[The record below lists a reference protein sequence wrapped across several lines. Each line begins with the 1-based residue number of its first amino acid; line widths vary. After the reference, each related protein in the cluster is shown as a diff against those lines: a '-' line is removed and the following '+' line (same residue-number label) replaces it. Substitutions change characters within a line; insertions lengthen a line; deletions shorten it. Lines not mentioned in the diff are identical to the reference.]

1 MNKIDSK
8 LMFKVEV
15 LFMKAKKI
23 LTLLVMTVLVFATFA
38 GCGSGSSSD
47 YVEPDTIKIGAN
59 YELSGAVA
67 QYGQMTM
74 EGIQLAIDE
83 INEAGGINGKQV
95 ELVSIDNKSDNNEA
109 KTVATRL
116 ATQENV
122 LAILGPATS
131 GAVKA
136 TTSVSEQYGVP
147 VVTCSGTADDV
158 TVVDGVVNQYIFR
171 TCFNDSFQGNVMA
184 TYVYRDLGLKNTI
197 ILSDN
202 SNDYSMGLASTFKSV
217 YETAGGTIVEEENFT
232 AGDKDFS
239 AILTKIKDKEFDA
252 IYLPAYYEEAGL
264 IIKQARAMGID
275 VPIFG
280 ADGYDDSKLNEI
292 AGDDNLN
299 NVFFTGHYSSQD
311 TTPIVVDFVEM
322 YEEKTGEVPNAFNAL
337 GYDLAKC
344 VLNACASAEKLT
356 PEDVTTAI
364 AATTDFEGVTGTFSL
379 DENHNPVK
387 SAVIIE
393 LVDGVQTFKAR
404 VNP

>member
-1 MNKIDSK
+1 
-8 LMFKVEV
+8 
-15 LFMKAKKI
+15 
-23 LTLLVMTVLVFATFA
+23 
-38 GCGSGSSSD
+38 
-47 YVEPDTIKIGAN
+47 
-59 YELSGAVA
+59 
-67 QYGQMTM
+67 
-74 EGIQLAIDE
+74 
-83 INEAGGINGKQV
+83 
-95 ELVSIDNKSDNNEA
+95 
-109 KTVATRL
+109 
-116 ATQENV
+116 
-122 LAILGPATS
+122 
-131 GAVKA
+131 
-136 TTSVSEQYGVP
+136 
-147 VVTCSGTADDV
+147 
-158 TVVDGVVNQYIFR
+158 
-171 TCFNDSFQGNVMA
+171 
-184 TYVYRDLGLKNTI
+184 
-197 ILSDN
+197 
-202 SNDYSMGLASTFKSV
+202 MGLASTFKSV